1 MQMTDHEIVGLLW
14 ARDEKGLAGMR
25 EQYSAYC
32 YGIAYH
38 ILQDRQDSEECEN
51 DTYLAAWN
59 AIPPERPRILGAY
72 LGGITR
78 NLSLKRLRQRS
89 TQKRGGGEAVLSFDE
104 LMSCV
109 PAGQSFEETLQTR
122 ELARLLNRFLYTLPE
137 QERRVFL
144 CRYWYCDSILDICRR
159 FGYGKSKVKMM
170 LLRTRKKLS
179 EYLQKEGVF
188 VAEE

>member
-1 MQMTDHEIVGLLW
+1 
-14 ARDEKGLAGMR
+14 
-25 EQYSAYC
+25 
-32 YGIAYH
+32 
-38 ILQDRQDSEECEN
+38 
-51 DTYLAAWN
+51 
-59 AIPPERPRILGAY
+59 
-72 LGGITR
+72 
-78 NLSLKRLRQRS
+78 
-89 TQKRGGGEAVLSFDE
+89 
-104 LMSCV
+104 MSCV

-144 CRYWYCDSILDICRR
+144 CRYWYCDPILDICRR